1 MLTLFLLSSFPAY
14 LQNKIIAIMFK
25 ARTKCRKL
33 CIYLSLLLSFTHP
46 IIKNDIIMYVV
57 YYFFLFLWWEIFNSN
72 FRVAYYKIIILGRR
86 IVKIRL
92 IFKTALRWNLPQRNE
107 ESNKLIGNMRDETSN
122 NLQIEHHHKVASK
135 LRSVITNWMFFFLC
149 YFFNNL
155 TRPSGYLSNWM
166 PDEGQWMLTILY
178 VYFLFSLF
186 GWYIFNLSTIKFC
199 CLKKY

>member
-135 LRSVITNWMFFFLC
+135 LRSVITNWMFFF
-149 YFFNNL
+149 
-155 TRPSGYLSNWM
+155 WA
-166 PDEGQWMLTILY
+166 I
-178 VYFLFSLF
+178 FLITSQDHQAICQI
-186 GWYIFNLSTIKFC
+186 GCQMKDNGC
-199 CLKKY
+199 